1 MLERMS
7 VHARGSLR
15 ASAWPWLLS
24 ALLFGCHS
32 SASKA
37 RPASSASAAAAG
49 ALVAS
54 DAPLASAA
62 PTSAASLASAEASS
76 SAQPMLD
83 PKQGSTIAELAPAR
97 LIPALPALEQGMMDH
112 ATELGWSRDS
122 KEFAYCRRA
131 GGGGI
136 DGMACDFIGV
146 DGKHDKMIDFDPGTY
161 EPDAAK
167 RRALAARMKAR
178 GYAPGVGRWR
188 FPELSLF
195 WTVSDGWPAQNRAG
209 LLKIGARVDGAK
221 VPTLVSSLRGRDAEE
236 HLHAEAIALSP
247 NGEQL
252 AVLVHG
258 YEGEFSDRFEAQLL
272 SVALIAGRAYNDAG
286 MALHASGHYLE
297 AAALFRKAAA
307 ADPSAKLPSYNL
319 ACALARAGD
328 PAVEGA
334 LRLALSRDPEE
345 VKRKAAADAD
355 FASVSEQP
363 WFDALI
369 R

>member
-1 MLERMS
+1 
-7 VHARGSLR
+7 
-15 ASAWPWLLS
+15 
-24 ALLFGCHS
+24 
-32 SASKA
+32 
-37 RPASSASAAAAG
+37 
-49 ALVAS
+49 
-54 DAPLASAA
+54 
-62 PTSAASLASAEASS
+62 
-76 SAQPMLD
+76 MLD
-83 PKQGSTIAELAPAR
+83 PKQGLTVAQLAPAR
-97 LIPALPALEQGMMDH
+97 LIPALPPLEQGMMDH
-112 ATELGWSRDS
+112 ATELGWSSDS
-122 KEFAYCRRA
+122 KEFAYCA
-131 GGGGI
+131 MNGGMGGTTCVF
-136 DGMACDFIGV
+136 MGV
-146 DGKHDKMIDFDPGTY
+146 DGKREKLVDFDPQAA

-167 RRALAARMKAR
+167 TRSIAARMKAR
-178 GYAPGVGRWR
+178 GYKPGVGRWR

-195 WTVSDGWPAQNRAG
+195 WSVADAWPAQNRAG
-209 LLKIGARVDGAK
+209 VLKIGARVDGAQ

-272 SVALIAGRAYNDAG
+272 SVALIAGRAYDDAG
-286 MALHASGHYLE
+286 MALHGSGHYVE

-328 PAVEGA
+328 PGVEGA
-334 LRLALSRDPEE
+334 LRLALARDPEE
-345 VKRKAAADAD
+345 VKRKADADAD
-355 FASVSEQP
+355 FASVSEKP